1 MKRITMLRV
10 LFLAL
15 AIASLYGKARG
26 VLPLGFSSGG

>member
-15 AIASLYGKARG
+15 AIASLFAKSRG
-26 VLPLGFSSGG
+26 LLPFGFSTGG